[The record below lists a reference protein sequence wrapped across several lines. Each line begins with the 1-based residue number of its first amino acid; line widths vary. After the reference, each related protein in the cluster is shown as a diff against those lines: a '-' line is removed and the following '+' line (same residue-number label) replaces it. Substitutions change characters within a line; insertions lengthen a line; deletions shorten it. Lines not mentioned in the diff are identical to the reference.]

1 MPRAMNLNDKAKE
14 KWLWTPKG
22 GKMVTLN
29 VWMSMHNGSERQTK
43 EDDGSKCQIEYM
55 ALNA

>member
-1 MPRAMNLNDKAKE
+1 MNLNDKAKE